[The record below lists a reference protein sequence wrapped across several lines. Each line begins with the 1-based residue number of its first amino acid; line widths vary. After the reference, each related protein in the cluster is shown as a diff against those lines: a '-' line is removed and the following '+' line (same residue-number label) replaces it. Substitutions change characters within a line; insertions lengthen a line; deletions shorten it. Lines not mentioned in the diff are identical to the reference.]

1 MRDTCCCCC
10 CHCHHRWA
18 ILIPTTKHQ
27 ATPNLIP
34 SQHLNTFT
42 PNTQIILIQY
52 STTSHNPGEGCGEP
66 STIFSINY
74 NHPNISKFILFYSF
88 ISIYLSLLFCILFIS
103 SMTNIYHSASLY
115 GSVCGPLASY
125 LLVGLVRP
133 PSIMMMASAYRV
145 STTFKDP
152 WCCPAQQWYWHDLWY
167 PVPSFFFFISHCL
180 FPSSLVM

>member
-1 MRDTCCCCC
+1 MMRDTCCCCC
-10 CHCHHRWA
+10 CCCCCHRHHRWA

-42 PNTQIILIQY
+42 PNAQMILIQC
-52 STTSHNPGEGCGEP
+52 STTSHNPLQ
-66 STIFSINY
+66 IFSINY
-74 NHPNISKFILFYSF
+74 NNPNISKFILLYSF

-115 GSVCGPLASY
+115 GQVCGPLAAY

-152 WCCPAQQWYWHDLWY
+152 
-167 PVPSFFFFISHCL
+167 
-180 FPSSLVM
+180 

>member
-1 MRDTCCCCC
+1 MEWGPITHSKVKGMMRDTCCCCC
-10 CHCHHRWA
+10 CHRHHRWA
-18 ILIPTTKHQ
+18 ILIPNHK
-27 ATPNLIP
+27 IP
-34 SQHLNTFT
+34 SNPK
-42 PNTQIILIQY
+42 PNTL
-52 STTSHNPGEGCGEP
+52 TTSQYIYTQRSNDTHTMFYDISQP

-74 NHPNISKFILFYSF
+74 NNPNISKFILLYSF

-125 LLVGLVRP
+125 LLGLVRP

-152 WCCPAQQWYWHDLWY
+152 
-167 PVPSFFFFISHCL
+167 
-180 FPSSLVM
+180 